1 MLASIPREVL
11 AAALALALLWA
22 IAIAI
27 GRWRV
32 AAARRRRFVRAREGE
47 REAAGLLEAGGFAI
61 EGAQVAT
68 HYDAIVDGDATR
80 IELRADYVVT
90 RQGRRYV
97 AEVKTGR
104 VAPRIETASTRRQLL
119 EYRHAFDVD
128 GVLLVDADA
137 RRIHLV
143 ELPPARPSVPR
154 SFPFVGWAAI
164 VTAVALA
171 LLLLAR

>member
-1 MLASIPREVL
+1 MAGFWDGKSVIVTGGAGFLGSFLVEALQRAGAGSIFVPRS
-11 AAALALALLWA
+11 
-22 IAIAI
+22 
-27 GRWRV
+27 
-32 AAARRRRFVRAREGE
+32 
-47 REAAGLLEAGGFAI
+47 
-61 EGAQVAT
+61 AQ
-68 HYDAIVDGDATR
+68 YNLVDGEATR

-143 ELPPARPSVPR
+143 ELPPARPVVPR
-154 SFPFVGWAAI
+154 TFPFVGWAA
-164 VTAVALA
+164 VLAALA
-171 LLLLAR
+171 LAVLLLAR

>member
-11 AAALALALLWA
+11 AAALAVALLWA
-22 IAIAI
+22 LAIAV

-32 AAARRRRFVRAREGE
+32 ATARRRRFLRAREGE

-90 RQGRRYV
+90 RRGRRYV

-143 ELPPARPSVPR
+143 ELPPARSVVPR
-154 SFPFVGWAAI
+154 AFPFVGWAAVI
-164 VTAVALA
+164 TAVALA
-171 LLLLAR
+171 VLLLAR